1 MTTRSTFG
9 DQPEGRKKSAP
20 SFGFGTASREQAG
33 KVFVSQEHTA
43 LATAGTQSP
52 GPAVYLLPPSVGGKQ
67 PDGRKYDPP
76 SWGFGTAARFR
87 TKALAKAP
95 DGHRGNNPGP
105 GAYISPPASVGPQVL
120 GRFASAPLMGFGTA
134 ERKHVRKV
142 WISQEHMKLD
152 MYGMDS
158 PGPGAPYEL
167 QSTVDPKQVHSTAQN
182 PPAWVFGS
190 AKRTPVEAGLHS
202 PGPNYTLPQSVGNQV
217 DSRYPNS
224 GNPTLGSGTREQR
237 AMIYVGPGHD
247 KGRFGMLSPGPI
259 YNLKQSVGPQVDS
272 KMRENPAA
280 PFSRESRWRRYEK
293 EASSNSTPG
302 PGAY

>member
-1 MTTRSTFG
+1 MTVVAIS
-9 DQPEGRKKSAP
+9 
-20 SFGFGTASREQAG
+20 
-33 KVFVSQEHTA
+33 TA
-43 LATAGTQSP
+43 LAVS
-52 GPAVYLLPPSVGGKQ
+52 
-67 PDGRKYDPP
+67 
-76 SWGFGTAARFR
+76 AAAAF
-87 TKALAKAP
+87 
-95 DGHRGNNPGP
+95 
-105 GAYISPPASVGPQVL
+105 GPQVL
-120 GRFASAPLMGFGTA
+120 GAYKSAPAMGFGTA
-134 ERKHVRKV
+134 ERKNVRKV

-202 PGPNYTLPQSVGNQV
+202 PGPNYTLPQSVG
-217 DSRYPNS
+217 
-224 GNPTLGSGTREQR
+224 
-237 AMIYVGPGHD
+237 
-247 KGRFGMLSPGPI
+247 
-259 YNLKQSVGPQVDS
+259 PQVDS